1 MSRRRTAA
9 AGAVVVALVALLATA
24 YPRPAVAVTDAA
36 TSVTCTAEQQA
47 ITDAQQDR
55 VWSIAATRL
64 VALSGPLT
72 LPFGAT
78 GSSTYVRTSAYAW
91 TAGFYPASLWLMYE
105 HTSDPAWLRLAEEY
119 TQRVLP
125 VASWHGTHDLGF
137 MVGLPAGLGER
148 IDPSPV
154 RMNAY
159 ATALRTAARSLSTR
173 WNGRVHALRSSYY
186 GASWGVII
194 DSAMNAPM
202 LIEVGQREGGVDG
215 QRLVR
220 RGAQHMLTLANSFVR
235 ADGSTRHRLAFN
247 PRTGAVA
254 GPIYGQGLSTSSTW
268 SRGQAWAINGFAQAF
283 GLTGD
288 ARLLDAARRTA
299 DYWISH
305 VPAGCIPAWDLDVT
319 DDDAPRDSSAAAI
332 TADGLLA
339 LSRVETDAA
348 RSASYRAYALTTLG
362 TLASAPWTIDEGR
375 GVLQR
380 QSYNVPADPREG
392 TYSWGD
398 AYLLHALAAAAALTS

>member
-9 AGAVVVALVALLATA
+9 AGAVVAVALLAVA
-24 YPRPAVAVTDAA
+24 HPRPAVAAPDAA
-36 TSVTCTAEQQA
+36 TSVTCPAAPLPITA
-47 ITDAQQDR
+47 AQQDR
-55 VWSIAATRL
+55 SWSIAATQL
-64 VALSGPLT
+64 AALSGPAS

-78 GSSTYVRTSAYAW
+78 GSSAYLRTSAYAW

-105 HTSDPAWLRLAEEY
+105 HTSDPAWLRLAAEY
-119 TQRVLP
+119 TQHVLP

-137 MVGLPAGLGER
+137 MVGLPATLGAR
-148 IDPSPV
+148 LDPSSQ
-154 RMNAY
+154 RTTAY
-159 ATALRTAARSLSTR
+159 ASALRTAARSLSTR

-186 GASWGVII
+186 GGKWGVII

-202 LIEVGQREGGVDG
+202 LIEVGQREGGIDG

-220 RGAQHMLTLANSFVR
+220 RGTQHMVTLANSFVR

-247 PRTGAVA
+247 PRTGAVT
-254 GPIYGQGLSTSSTW
+254 GPIYGQGLSTASTW

-283 GLTGD
+283 ALTGD
-288 ARLLDAARRTA
+288 SRLLDAARRTA
-299 DYWISH
+299 DYWTSH

-319 DDDAPRDSSAAAI
+319 DSAAPHDSSAAAI
-332 TADGLLA
+332 TSDGLLTLA
-339 LSRVETDAA
+339 RIETDAA
-348 RSASYRAYALTTLG
+348 RSMTYRAYALATLG
-362 TLASAPWTIDEGR
+362 TLASSPWTVEDGR

-380 QSYNVPADPREG
+380 QSYNVPADAREG

-398 AYLLHALAAAAALTS
+398 AFLLHALAAAATLQP